1 MTGVESGIPDK
12 IANFQLNTEP
22 GKLKSC
28 PVPDTEF
35 NYFIRYGLVPYT
47 SMIVID
53 FNRGSSRRAATN
65 KPEALMGQSS
75 NGARHKN
82 FA

>member
-35 NYFIRYGLVPYT
+35 YPVPYT
-47 SMIVID
+47 SMVVIY
-53 FNRGSSRRAATN
+53 RGSSRSAAIN
-65 KPEALMGQSS
+65 KPEALMGQFS
-75 NGARHKN
+75 NGAVHKN